1 LLCFAPWAFDRPKH
15 WEDGMAKKGNKR
27 CEQLPVLHP
36 DAAGIDVGASEL
48 FVAVAADRDPQS
60 VRRFPTFTRDLNALA
75 DWLESCGV
83 RSVAM
88 ESTSVYWIPVY
99 QILET
104 RGFEVYLVNA
114 QRVKNVPGRK
124 TDVSDCQW
132 IQYLHSVG
140 LLRGSFRPPAVI
152 CAIRSLWRH
161 RSSLIQMAAEHVLHM
176 QKALDQMNLQI
187 HRVLNDITGLSGLRI
202 IDAILAGEGIRSRSQ
217 DSVIPASKAVRIQ
230 WRSRLRATTAQS
242 IYSH

>member
-1 LLCFAPWAFDRPKH
+1 MCDDAVRRRRSRLGVCFVSRPGH
-15 WEDGMAKKGNKR
+15 STGQNTGRTAWPKKGNKR
-27 CEQLPVLHP
+27 CEQLPILHP
-36 DAAGIDVGASEL
+36 HAAGIDVGASEL

-83 RSVAM
+83 HSVAM

-114 QRVKNVPGRK
+114 QHVKNVPGRK

-132 IQYLHSVG
+132 IEYLHSVG
-140 LLRGSFRPPAVI
+140 
-152 CAIRSLWRH
+152 
-161 RSSLIQMAAEHVLHM
+161 
-176 QKALDQMNLQI
+176 
-187 HRVLNDITGLSGLRI
+187 
-202 IDAILAGEGIRSRSQ
+202 
-217 DSVIPASKAVRIQ
+217 
-230 WRSRLRATTAQS
+230 
-242 IYSH
+242 